1 MKKVAKIL
9 AIVLVLATVIIAV
22 GEKPVSAAGKK
33 TVRVFTEKQLKK
45 ALKNSSIDT
54 IYFKTE
60 IETNITINTKKAKKK
75 NIIIDASNCNIINK
89 SKFKSI
95 ELRGAL
101 SYTEDV
107 SSNTITTNGYADF
120 IIAEGRSVKK
130 VTFTSSTPVYVVRK
144 GASIKTVA
152 MNVDGDIGVFDKN
165 TNTMT
170 LQTKLYEE
178 DCSWDDS
185 YIYDFDGSGRLLGYK
200 ESTEYNDGPKVTIT
214 QNTYDENGNLLK
226 LEAYDYDSGDMI
238 YFYTYNYDNEN
249 RMIES
254 CFKDSERITYKYD
267 SKGVKTTVLI
277 DNDTYHSETKYT
289 YDSNGRISKTTT
301 TSYYIDDGV
310 KSDTSTA
317 EITYKYDK
325 YGNCISYI
333 NIGSDGYKDTYTYK
347 FDKSGNRIYAKY
359 EIYYPYS
366 GETSV
371 SEEKMEYDELGNQT
385 SHLIKTPYT
394 DDWDD
399 PHKYAG

>member
-9 AIVLVLATVIIAV
+9 AIVLVLAAVIIAV

-45 ALKNSSIDT
+45 ALKNSSIGT

-107 SSNTITTNGYADF
+107 SGNTITTNGYADF
-120 IIAEGRSVKK
+120 IISEGKSVKK

-152 MNVDGDIGVFDKN
+152 MNVDGDKGVFDKN

-185 YIYDFDGSGRLLGYK
+185 YI
-200 ESTEYNDGPKVTIT
+200 V
-214 QNTYDENGNLLK
+214 
-226 LEAYDYDSGDMI
+226 
-238 YFYTYNYDNEN
+238 
-249 RMIES
+249 
-254 CFKDSERITYKYD
+254 
-267 SKGVKTTVLI
+267 
-277 DNDTYHSETKYT
+277 
-289 YDSNGRISKTTT
+289 
-301 TSYYIDDGV
+301 
-310 KSDTSTA
+310 
-317 EITYKYDK
+317 
-325 YGNCISYI
+325 
-333 NIGSDGYKDTYTYK
+333 
-347 FDKSGNRIYAKY
+347 
-359 EIYYPYS
+359 
-366 GETSV
+366 
-371 SEEKMEYDELGNQT
+371 
-385 SHLIKTPYT
+385 
-394 DDWDD
+394 
-399 PHKYAG
+399 